1 MGEAMNVWGQGV
13 YAKSLYCPF
22 NFAVWGTP
30 GPWCGGPGGG
40 TRGPRSPGAYRAW
53 VGGLV
58 LGQLQVCTPGLAP
71 GVRGGLKEATA
82 TPCPA
87 TKGAASLGP
96 NFCPGGGLVAGQ
108 VSCPVPPGSRNQL
121 RSAPRWG
128 WSPSRTLFLSGG
140 PSRGAPPPRPTII
153 SMGTGRAEVGESDD
167 DALCLLPHPGSW
179 LPWSSHVSETTSG
192 PSSRTRGGVGSCPGA
207 LPLPAVI

>member
-1 MGEAMNVWGQGV
+1 MKGQ
-13 YAKSLYCPF
+13 LYFPHKHNGRTEICGQVSGRSGAGGQARMD
-22 NFAVWGTP
+22 AVQAPP
-30 GPWCGGPGGG
+30 GLWCGGPPEPWCGGPGGG

-108 VSCPVPPGSRNQL
+108 VSCPVPPGPRNQL

-140 PSRGAPPPRPTII
+140 PSPGAPPPR
-153 SMGTGRAEVGESDD
+153 
-167 DALCLLPHPGSW
+167 
-179 LPWSSHVSETTSG
+179 
-192 PSSRTRGGVGSCPGA
+192 RGGSA
-207 LPLPAVI
+207 AV